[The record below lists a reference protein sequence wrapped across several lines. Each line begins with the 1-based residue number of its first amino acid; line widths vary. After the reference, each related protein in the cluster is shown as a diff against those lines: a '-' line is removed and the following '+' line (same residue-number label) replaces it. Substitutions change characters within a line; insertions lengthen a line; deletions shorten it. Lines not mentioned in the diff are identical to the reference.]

1 MKEKNKIGKRFA
13 KGTSSKSARL
23 SYKAVFEVKAYKNYN
38 NKNIIFPKNASV
50 IFQKDP
56 KYFTF
61 LFSRYKFVSKM
72 IDQNSMVA
80 EFGAGEGFG
89 SPIVST
95 NAKKL
100 DLYDFF
106 GPSFSEGKKFIKSF
120 KNITFYFQDILTL
133 RAKKKYDFIYS
144 LDVLEHISSKQE
156 NLFINSIKRNLKKS
170 GTAII
175 GMPTLFF
182 QKYTSIENKKAHIN
196 CKNYDDF
203 KKFLKKHFKNIF
215 IFSMTDEVLHT
226 GYEKISPY
234 LISICTNK
242 K

>member
-1 MKEKNKIGKRFA
+1 MNILNTQSIF
-13 KGTSSKSARL
+13 
-23 SYKAVFEVKAYKNYN
+23 YKAVFEGKTYKNYN

-56 KYFTF
+56 KYLTF

-175 GMPTLFF
+175 GMP
-182 QKYTSIENKKAHIN
+182 N

>member
-1 MKEKNKIGKRFA
+1 MKKKKIKRFSEGHSDRFA
-13 KGTSSKSARL
+13 KSK
-23 SYKAVFEVKAYKNYN
+23 YEAVFENKAYKNYID
-38 NKNIIFPKNASV
+38 KVIIFPKNASV

-72 IDQNSMVA
+72 INQNSIVA
-80 EFGAGEGFG
+80 EFGSGEGFG
-89 SPIVST
+89 SPIVSA
-95 NAKKL
+95 NAKRL

-106 GPSFSEGKKFIKSF
+106 MPSYLEGKKFIKNF
-120 KNITFYFQDILTL
+120 ANISFYFQDILSL
-133 RAKKKYDFIYS
+133 RSKTKYDFIYS
-144 LDVLEHISSKQE
+144 LDVLEHISKKQE
-156 NLFINSIKRNLKKS
+156 NLFMSSIKRNLSKS

-175 GMPTLFF
+175 GMPSLFF
-182 QKYTSIENKKAHIN
+182 QKYSSIENKKSHIN
-196 CKNYDDF
+196 CKNYDDL
-203 KKFLKKHFKNIF
+203 KKFLNKHFKNVF

-234 LISICTNK
+234 FISICSNK

>member
-1 MKEKNKIGKRFA
+1 MKEKIKIGKRFA

-23 SYKAVFEVKAYKNYN
+23 SYKAVFEGKTYKNYN

-95 NAKKL
+95 IAKKL

-106 GPSFSEGKKFIKSF
+106 VPSFSEGKNLLK
-120 KNITFYFQDILTL
+120 
-133 RAKKKYDFIYS
+133 
-144 LDVLEHISSKQE
+144 VL
-156 NLFINSIKRNLKKS
+156 
-170 GTAII
+170 
-175 GMPTLFF
+175 
-182 QKYTSIENKKAHIN
+182 
-196 CKNYDDF
+196 
-203 KKFLKKHFKNIF
+203 
-215 IFSMTDEVLHT
+215 
-226 GYEKISPY
+226 KI
-234 LISICTNK
+234 
-242 K
+242 